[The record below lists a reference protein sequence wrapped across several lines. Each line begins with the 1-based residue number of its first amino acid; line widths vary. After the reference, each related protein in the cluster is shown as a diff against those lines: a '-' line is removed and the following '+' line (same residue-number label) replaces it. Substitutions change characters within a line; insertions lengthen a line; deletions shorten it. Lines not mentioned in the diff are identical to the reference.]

1 MSRILV
7 IYGTTDG
14 QTARIAGACGDTL
27 RAHGFEADVIEA
39 GHRAPAPDVYSGVVV
54 AASLHAGGYQRSV
67 RRWARTHAQVL
78 NAKPTAF
85 LSVCLAVLEQNPKV
99 QQDLLGIINRFLS
112 STGWRPAVTKPVP
125 GALLY
130 TRYNPIKRWMMQR
143 IVRKAGGD
151 TDTSRDYEYT
161 DWNELRAFADDFG
174 RRVRDASRNAEL
186 APRPRVA

>member
-14 QTARIAGACGDTL
+14 QTAKIAGAVGHRL
-27 RAHGFEADVIEA
+27 RTHGFEVDVVEA
-39 GHRAPAPDVYSGVVV
+39 GHDAPAPDEYAAVVV

-67 RRWARTHAQVL
+67 RRWVRTHAHAL
-78 NAKPTAF
+78 NGKPTAF

-112 STGWRPAVTKPVP
+112 AAGWQPGVTKPVL

-130 TRYNPIKRWMMQR
+130 TRYNPLKRWMMKR

-174 RRVRDASRNAEL
+174 RRVHDVSRNVEPA
-186 APRPRVA
+186 ANPRVA